1 MTRHSRKISRVRALT
16 ARHTKQVPRESDEM
30 KTAIERYHERLK
42 RVLEYI
48 DQHAEEALNL
58 DSLSAIA
65 AFSKFHFH
73 RQFTAV
79 LGLPLHRYIQLV
91 RMKRASW
98 RLAFRDG
105 QSVIDIAMNA
115 GYETP
120 DAFTRAFRQQFG
132 QTPTGFRKNP
142 DWDSWLE
149 AFTPYDHAR
158 AQFMKTS
165 YTADDVTIVQVPTTP
180 VAVMTHRGDPT
191 RVGQTIQRFIS
202 WRRSVGLLPKT
213 SATFNVFHS
222 DPRSTPPDEF
232 RLDLCAATDRAVAP
246 NDAGVENGVI
256 PGGRCARLR
265 VIGSSDDLEAPAL
278 YLYRD
283 WLPASGEETRDFPI
297 YCERVRF
304 FPDVPEHEAITD
316 LFLPL
321 R

>member
-1 MTRHSRKISRVRALT
+1 MTT
-16 ARHTKQVPRESDEM
+16 PT
-30 KTAIERYHERLK
+30 ERYHERLR
-42 RVLEYI
+42 RVLEHI
-48 DQHAEEALNL
+48 DQNTDQAL
-58 DSLSAIA
+58 SLETLSSVA

-79 LGLPLHRYIQLV
+79 LGLPLYRYIQLV

-98 RLAFRDG
+98 KLAFREG
-105 QSVIDIAMNA
+105 QAVIDIAMDA

-120 DAFTRAFRQQFG
+120 DAFARAFRQQLG
-132 QTPTGFRKNP
+132 QTPTAFRKDP

-149 AFTPYDHAR
+149 AFAPYNHAR
-158 AQFMKTS
+158 AQLMKTS
-165 YTADDVTIVQVPTTP
+165 FAAADVTIVEVPETP
-180 VAVMTHRGDPT
+180 LAVMTHRGDPA
-191 RVGQTIQRFIS
+191 RLGQTIQRFIA
-202 WRRSVGLLPKT
+202 WRRATGLHPRS
-213 SATFNVFHS
+213 SATFNVFHT
-222 DPRSTPPDEF
+222 DPRTTPPEKF
-232 RLDLCAATDRAVAP
+232 RLDLCAATDRPIAS
-246 NDAGVENGVI
+246 NNAGVENGTI

-265 VIGSSDDLEAPAL
+265 VMGSSDDLETPAL

-316 LFLPL
+316 LYLPL

>member
-1 MTRHSRKISRVRALT
+1 MTT
-16 ARHTKQVPRESDEM
+16 AT
-30 KTAIERYHERLK
+30 ERYHERLR

-48 DQHAEEALNL
+48 DQHADRPPNL
-58 DSLSAIA
+58 ETLSGIA

-73 RQFTAV
+73 RQFTAI
-79 LGLPLHRYIQLV
+79 LGLSLHRYIQLA

-98 RLAFRDG
+98 RLAFREG
-105 QSVIDIAMNA
+105 QTVIDIAMDA

-132 QTPTGFRKNP
+132 QTPTAFRRDP
-142 DWDSWLE
+142 DWDSWRD

-158 AQFMKTS
+158 AQLMKAS
-165 YTADDVTIVQVPTTP
+165 YTANDVSIIQIPTTP
-180 VAVMTHRGDPT
+180 VAVMAHGGDPA
-191 RVGQTIQRFIS
+191 RLGQTIQRFIA
-202 WRRSVGLLPKT
+202 WRKSVGLHPRT

-232 RLDLCAATDRAVAP
+232 RMDLCAATDQAIAP
-246 NDAGVENGVI
+246 NDAGVASGVI
-256 PGGRCARLR
+256 PGGRCARFR

-283 WLPASGEETRDFPI
+283 WLPASGEETRDFPL